1 MSARHGSV
9 VRSWKVASGTASM
22 RSMNGGAALSAR
34 DMETGAAP
42 KLLVKVMVRFTSPSK
57 TQKAPGSVVKG
68 GIRKATRS

>member
-1 MSARHGSV
+1 
-9 VRSWKVASGTASM
+9 M